1 MTGASSIADG
11 ETALVTGAA
20 GWVGA
25 HLVRRLTADG
35 HRVIGLVRPGLD
47 AWRLR
52 GLEPMATLIECDLG
66 DHARVR
72 RLLAELRPELC
83 FHCAWYA
90 VPGVYL
96 RSPENLTS
104 LADSLNLATAAR
116 ESGCRHFVGVGTCF
130 EYDTSAGTL
139 SETSPTGPRSL
150 YAAAK
155 LALHLV
161 LDQMRDE
168 AMGVTWA
175 RLFYLYGPMEDAR
188 RLVPSVVRALLAEE
202 PADISPGQQV
212 RDFLHVEDVAS
223 ALAALGQRHLDGV
236 FNIGSGQPITV
247 AEVATTLGRLCGRES
262 LVRLGARPYAP
273 GDPMY
278 VCADAAKLASSGWRP
293 AYNLETGLADTVRW
307 WRDHLASG

>member
-1 MTGASSIADG
+1 M
-11 ETALVTGAA
+11 
-20 GWVGA
+20 
-25 HLVRRLTADG
+25 
-35 HRVIGLVRPGLD
+35 RPGRD
-47 AWRLR
+47 PWRLR
-52 GLEPMATLIECDLG
+52 VLEPKATLVECDLG

-72 RLLAELRPELC
+72 QLLADLRPELC

-90 VPGVYL
+90 VPGDYL
-96 RSPENLTS
+96 HSLENLTA
-104 LADSLNLATAAR
+104 LVDSMNLARGAR
-116 ESGCRHFVGVGTCF
+116 ESRCRHFVGVGTCF
-130 EYDTSAGTL
+130 EYDTSPGTL

-161 LDQMRDE
+161 LDQMRGE
-168 AMGVTWA
+168 GMGMTWA

-188 RLVPSVVRALLAEE
+188 RLVPSVVRALLAGE
-202 PADISPGQQV
+202 PAAISPGQQV
-212 RDFLHVEDVAS
+212 RDFLHVEDVAA

-247 AEVATTLGRLCGRES
+247 ADVATCLGRLCGRES
-262 LVRLGARPYAP
+262 LVRLGARPYSP

-278 VCADAAKLASSGWRP
+278 VCADVARLRSTGWRA
-293 AYNLETGLADTVRW
+293 AYNLETGLSDSVRW